1 MTDLSHRENRKRIQ
15 FSVASISCVV
25 CTPAFKKSLQRVNG
39 VRDVAQLPMLNK
51 IVVEFDSNVVS
62 ETIVKDEILDTAEK
76 AGYKGKVIISK

>member
-1 MTDLSHRENRKRIQ
+1 
-15 FSVASISCVV
+15 
-25 CTPAFKKSLQRVNG
+25 